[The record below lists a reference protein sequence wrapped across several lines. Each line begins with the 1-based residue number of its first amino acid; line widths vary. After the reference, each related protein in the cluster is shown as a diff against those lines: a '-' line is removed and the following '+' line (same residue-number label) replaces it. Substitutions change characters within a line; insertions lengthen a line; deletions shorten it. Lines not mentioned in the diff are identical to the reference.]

1 MEGKRLE
8 NKRRKEKENSGKEVD
23 IAAEKKRALK
33 HDWSQTRAEVSATL
47 DVGFPLDSNQVTLEC
62 TDSQCSVTLP
72 DGRQWQCELYAPVV
86 AECTSLVQ
94 KSKKVVVKMVKQD
107 PNIDWQQLEKVE
119 GSPSLPSSDE
129 ELKDQH
135 PTVELVGPK
144 YDYYESGVNGDTV
157 TVTLF
162 VKSISKEAFAVD
174 FDERGF
180 LVKFH
185 TKNTNT
191 EFLEQHGASEE
202 TTFTW
207 RVNVKE
213 AIRPE
218 ECRFK
223 LSPCKLELIL
233 KKKVPSRWSCLE
245 LAPPAKKIAPL
256 PAPSNT
262 WVPVSRNVQGRT
274 PLSNVAPVHQLTNN
288 VQGSV
293 QHAGVLDSC
302 AGDASTASASL
313 SDPLLKK
320 VINKPEPPPP
330 PPAPPVPALPALA
343 SPALGSPV
351 LAPPVVVARGYT
363 GLDNLGNT
371 CFMNAVLQCLANT
384 REFRDYFLSATFQGE
399 LNRDNPLGMHGELA
413 VAFAVLVSW
422 LWSGKQRSFAP
433 DRLKRLISIKA
444 SQFTGFAQHD
454 AQEFM
459 AFLLDGLHEDLN
471 RIHNKPYVER
481 VESNGRPD
489 SVVADESWSNYKLRN
504 DSIVVDLFQGQYK
517 STVICPKCHKVS
529 ISFDP
534 FLYLTVPLPK
544 RQRVFVV
551 QFFALDPQSVPV
563 KLRVRLNH
571 DAKIQDLKEEI
582 FKKTKVSPKNLRLLE
597 VYNRRIY
604 KVYGSEESL
613 VGVNPKDQIFAF
625 EVLDR
630 DVARERVVELA
641 VVQRAL
647 MPPLASTCS
656 SCGKECV
663 AEQDKLKRCTRCFR
677 VGYCNRVCQT
687 NHWQQHKSA
696 CKFYLELVGLPFVVS
711 MPASQATYQNLCRLM
726 EAHSRHS
733 VNVFQPPVESSKRTL
748 EAATAACTNE
758 VAEVNNQEVEIHAD
772 SVSQGAGDSSG
783 AMFTV
788 TSVSSENTE
797 CKTDFVL
804 EDEGNEPLDFSGVI
818 RLAMDWKNDQRQGNY
833 VLVESKE
840 VEYAMSDDDRNM
852 SIYEEDGITLDQCL
866 RLFTEPEVLDP
877 QEAWYCP
884 GCREHRQA
892 TKEFSLWR
900 LPVVLVIQLKRFSF
914 TRSIFR
920 DKIDK
925 MVDFPVYGLDMSPY
939 YCGPGTSHGQPP
951 IYDLFAVTNH
961 HGGML
966 GGHYTA
972 FARCTNPVDTR
983 LSEIGWR
990 LFDDSHVA
998 DVSDT
1003 RVVTASAYM
1012 LFYRRRGVP
1021 FDLPAVVPRPLP
1033 SASRLVP
1040 VQSQKLVKD
1049 QENLLGQELASLKDS
1064 NNNRR
1069 VCDLSEDS
1077 DDDYMNSP
1085 D

>member
-1 MEGKRLE
+1 MVEQKSPSKVDKRSTHR
-8 NKRRKEKENSGKEVD
+8 NKIVSEWSSRLQASTGAKGIKHIANFSERKGHK
-23 IAAEKKRALK
+23 
-33 HDWSQTRAEVSATL
+33 
-47 DVGFPLDSNQVTLEC
+47 PLDKRNRL
-62 TDSQCSVTLP
+62 
-72 DGRQWQCELYAPVV
+72 
-86 AECTSLVQ
+86 
-94 KSKKVVVKMVKQD
+94 
-107 PNIDWQQLEKVE
+107 
-119 GSPSLPSSDE
+119 
-129 ELKDQH
+129 
-135 PTVELVGPK
+135 
-144 YDYYESGVNGDTV
+144 
-157 TVTLF
+157 LF
-162 VKSISKEAFAVD
+162 
-174 FDERGF
+174 
-180 LVKFH
+180 
-185 TKNTNT
+185 
-191 EFLEQHGASEE
+191 
-202 TTFTW
+202 
-207 RVNVKE
+207 
-213 AIRPE
+213 
-218 ECRFK
+218 
-223 LSPCKLELIL
+223 
-233 KKKVPSRWSCLE
+233 
-245 LAPPAKKIAPL
+245 
-256 PAPSNT
+256 
-262 WVPVSRNVQGRT
+262 
-274 PLSNVAPVHQLTNN
+274 
-288 VQGSV
+288 
-293 QHAGVLDSC
+293 
-302 AGDASTASASL
+302 
-313 SDPLLKK
+313 
-320 VINKPEPPPP
+320 
-330 PPAPPVPALPALA
+330 
-343 SPALGSPV
+343 
-351 LAPPVVVARGYT
+351 
-363 GLDNLGNT
+363 
-371 CFMNAVLQCLANT
+371 
-384 REFRDYFLSATFQGE
+384 TFQ
-399 LNRDNPLGMHGELA
+399 
-413 VAFAVLVSW
+413 
-422 LWSGKQRSFAP
+422 
-433 DRLKRLISIKA
+433 
-444 SQFTGFAQHD
+444 
-454 AQEFM
+454 
-459 AFLLDGLHEDLN
+459 
-471 RIHNKPYVER
+471 
-481 VESNGRPD
+481 
-489 SVVADESWSNYKLRN
+489 
-504 DSIVVDLFQGQYK
+504 
-517 STVICPKCHKVS
+517 
-529 ISFDP
+529 
-534 FLYLTVPLPK
+534 
-544 RQRVFVV
+544 
-551 QFFALDPQSVPV
+551 
-563 KLRVRLNH
+563 LRVRLNH

-758 VAEVNNQEVEIHAD
+758 AD

-925 MVDFPVYGLDMSPY
+925 MVDFPV
-939 YCGPGTSHGQPP
+939 
-951 IYDLFAVTNH
+951 
-961 HGGML
+961 
-966 GGHYTA
+966 
-972 FARCTNPVDTR
+972 
-983 LSEIGWR
+983 
-990 LFDDSHVA
+990 
-998 DVSDT
+998 
-1003 RVVTASAYM
+1003 
-1012 LFYRRRGVP
+1012 
-1021 FDLPAVVPRPLP
+1021 
-1033 SASRLVP
+1033 
-1040 VQSQKLVKD
+1040 
-1049 QENLLGQELASLKDS
+1049 
-1064 NNNRR
+1064 
-1069 VCDLSEDS
+1069 
-1077 DDDYMNSP
+1077 
-1085 D
+1085 